1 MKDNFEMFGFANRA
15 DLQPNAVSLSNPKDA
30 RSQQRHPDHRPS
42 EVRGSVGSASRV
54 VSTRRQRCSAA
65 GLALVV
71 SATITTS
78 GCATVISQ
86 DEVGV
91 RDTFGNLSETTSGA
105 GLKLFF
111 WPVWDIT
118 KVSVRTVNLEVRASL
133 PSQEGLTIESDV
145 SILYR
150 VIPDLAPKVLA
161 DVGLEYEQGLILPVF
176 RSAIADVTAQ
186 YIAKDMHTGKRSEI
200 EAAVRTRMSD
210 LLRDRGF
217 EIEAVLLKSIRLP
230 DRLSTSIE
238 QRLQA
243 EQDAKRMLFVLE
255 QERREAKRK
264 VIEAEGVRDAQKT
277 LADGL
282 TPEVLKFQAIQA
294 LEELYKSEN
303 AKVIITDGSPGILL
317 PQTP

>member
-1 MKDNFEMFGFANRA
+1 MKDKFVMIGFATGTEH
-15 DLQPNAVSLSNPKDA
+15 QPNAARLLHPKDA
-30 RSQQRHPDHRPS
+30 RSLCGQDTRQDETGPNVGAGTSVPAHRR
-42 EVRGSVGSASRV
+42 RGSVAGLAFIVSAAV
-54 VSTRRQRCSAA
+54 VST
-65 GLALVV
+65 
-71 SATITTS
+71 

-91 RDTFGNLSETTSGA
+91 RDTFGNLSQATSGA
-105 GLKLFF
+105 GLKLFL

-150 VIPDLAPKVLA
+150 VLPELAPKVLA

-176 RSAIADVTAQ
+176 RSAIADVTAR
-186 YIAKDMHTGKRSEI
+186 YVAKDMHTGKRAEI
-200 EAAVRTRMSD
+200 EAAVRNRMSD

-230 DRLSTSIE
+230 ERLSASIE

-255 QERREAKRK
+255 EERREAQRK

-294 LEELYKSEN
+294 LEQLYKSEN
-303 AKVIITDGSPGILL
+303 AKVVITDGSPAVLL
-317 PQTP
+317 PQ